1 MQKRLRQL
9 SIRKQLQVLILLTV
23 IPLTAISL
31 YLLYA
36 LLGYSRAY
44 RAIVSNI
51 ATANQYSQDFK
62 SQLDED
68 IYRIVVSGKTFD
80 EIETDEEL
88 EDPYP
93 VLEGCRTTFTQL
105 ESSTR
110 DAQSKRWLQIL
121 VRNLDTLS
129 ERVDDIR
136 DSCASPGDHYDDNI
150 DMLNSDVYILTEL
163 IQEDIQSY
171 IYYQVEYMDL
181 VRVALEKQV
190 VTFITVMALV
200 LAVSV
205 ACSSYFSQRF
215 AAGIAA
221 PIGELARV
229 THEIAGGDFSAR
241 AGVSGSADLEP
252 LQTSVNDMAYHLE
265 VMVRQIREDER
276 KMRKADLRLL
286 QEQINPHFLYNSLDA
301 IVWLIEDR
309 RYDAAEDMVVCLSRY
324 FRLSLSKG
332 REFIPIRDEEQHI
345 RSYLQIQK
353 VRYADIL
360 QYAID
365 IDPALYGYRIMK
377 LTLQPL
383 VENALYHGI
392 KNNRSGGTIRVSGRK
407 EGNLIRL
414 EVSDNGAGME
424 EEELACLR
432 EEITKPCRETSS
444 GFGMAN
450 VNERIRMN
458 FGPAYGLY
466 LESEKGVGTT
476 VTVTIPA
483 LPMEEMEEEAVH
495 EKAE

>member
-200 LAVSV
+200 LAASV
-205 ACSSYFSQRF
+205 ASSSYFSQRF

-265 VMVRQIREDER
+265 VMVRQIREVSAR
-276 KMRKADLRLL
+276 CA
-286 QEQINPHFLYNSLDA
+286 
-301 IVWLIEDR
+301 R
-309 RYDAAEDMVVCLSRY
+309 RTFAFCMSR
-324 FRLSLSKG
+324 S
-332 REFIPIRDEEQHI
+332 IPTSSITAWTPSSGSSRTGATT
-345 RSYLQIQK
+345 R
-353 VRYADIL
+353 R
-360 QYAID
+360 
-365 IDPALYGYRIMK
+365 RIWWCASPG
-377 LTLQPL
+377 TSASPSRR
-383 VENALYHGI
+383 AGSSS
-392 KNNRSGGTIRVSGRK
+392 RSGMRSSTSG
-407 EGNLIRL
+407 
-414 EVSDNGAGME
+414 A
-424 EEELACLR
+424 
-432 EEITKPCRETSS
+432 TSRS
-444 GFGMAN
+444 RRCAM
-450 VNERIRMN
+450 RTSCSTRSISI
-458 FGPAYGLY
+458 PLCTDIGL
-466 LESEKGVGTT
+466 
-476 VTVTIPA
+476 
-483 LPMEEMEEEAVH
+483 
-495 EKAE
+495 